1 MADFPLQLSIKKTWP
16 GSSTES
22 VTCNR
27 LLRTVP
33 GNRQVYDAF
42 WNSREV
48 IVKVFSNRIRAKRHL
63 NREWKGLLMLQ
74 ERGVN
79 APTPL
84 FYGQTEN
91 GQWAVVLEKI
101 TNAPIALDLFS
112 QAQKPAEKLDLLLP
126 ICRELAGQHEK
137 AVAQKDLHLGNFLM
151 AENKVFSLDPGQMK
165 FFSKPLSRK
174 KSFSQLASLARYL
187 SENDAEPIGKLCEEY
202 AGARNWSFEKPDE
215 LLFRKQ
221 LSAHEKRGV
230 RRGLKKCLRTSKRH
244 LRIKKG
250 GVAGIFERAFCKEVE
265 MLDFMEQSDALMNK
279 GRVLKDG
286 NTCYVS
292 RVGWAGKDV
301 VVKQYKH
308 KGFIHSLRQTIKRSR
323 ARHGWLHGHWLGMLN
338 IATPR
343 PLAYFEK
350 RKWSLVWKS
359 YLVTEYVEGQRLYD
373 FLRDT
378 NITEQQQSTVTT
390 HIGELLA
397 KLEKHRISH
406 GDLKHSNILVTDAGP
421 VLTDLDAMKAHRL
434 DWIFRLYRKKDH
446 ARFAKFLPKK

>member
-22 VTCNR
+22 VICNG

-33 GNRQVYDAF
+33 GTREVYDAF
-42 WNSREV
+42 WNGREV
-48 IVKVFSNRIRAKRHL
+48 IVKVFSNKIRAKRHL
-63 NREWKGLLMLQ
+63 NREWTGLLMLQ

-101 TNAPIALDLFS
+101 TNAPIALDLFI

-174 KSFSQLASLARYL
+174 NGLSQLASLTRYL
-187 SENDAEPIGKLCEEY
+187 SEKDTESIAKLCNEY
-202 AGARNWSFEKPDE
+202 VKQRNWQFKKTDEE
-215 LLFRKQ
+215 LLRKQ
-221 LSAHEKRGV
+221 LSVHEKRGI

-244 LRIKKG
+244 LRIKKS
-250 GVAGIFERAFCKEVE
+250 GVAGIFERSFCKEAE
-265 MLDFMEQSDALMNK
+265 MLDFMEQADALMDK
-279 GRVLKDG
+279 GRILKDG

-308 KGFIHSLRQTIKRSR
+308 KGFIYSLRHTIKGSR
-323 ARHGWLHGHWLGMLN
+323 ARRGWLNGHLLGMLN

-350 RKWSLVWKS
+350 RKWFLVWKS
-359 YLVTEYVEGQRLYD
+359 YLVTEYVEGRRLYD

-378 NITEQQQSTVTT
+378 NVTGQQRSTVTT

-406 GDLKHSNILVTDAGP
+406 GDLKHSNILVTDTGP

-434 DWIFRLYRKKDH
+434 GWIFRIYRKKDH
-446 ARFAKFLPKK
+446 ARLTKFLPKK